1 MSTEAIHAV
10 QALKIARKAEEP
22 ASSNFGKVD
31 QVFKSRI
38 GRLIKTDLLAV
49 LAELQRQNHWELAL
63 QVRSL

>member
-10 QALKIARKAEEP
+10 QALKIARKTEEP